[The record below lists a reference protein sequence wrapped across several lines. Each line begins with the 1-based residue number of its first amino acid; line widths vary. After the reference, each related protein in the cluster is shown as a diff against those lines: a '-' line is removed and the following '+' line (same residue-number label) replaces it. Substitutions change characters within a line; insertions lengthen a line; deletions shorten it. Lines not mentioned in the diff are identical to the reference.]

1 MELHRLRLWYM
12 KGLPELQYFP
22 SDAELRAA
30 LSKLRGSDWT
40 ILHGFWV
47 TGTMLTIPLIGL
59 FVFPWL
65 ELPKWIEWLLCVAV
79 AVLATFAYVRTIMR
93 GTARHFLRLQLIE
106 SGVPICIS
114 CGTWFGDTR
123 GERCPKCGLPKDAV
137 SRSRSSIE
145 ATSGDAG
152 SKERYI
158 T

>member
-1 MELHRLRLWYM
+1 MELHRLRLWYI

-22 SDAELRAA
+22 SDAELRTA

-47 TGTMLTIPLIGL
+47 TGTALTIPLIGL
-59 FVFPWL
+59 LVFPWL
-65 ELPKWIEWLLCVAV
+65 GLPRWVEWALCGAV
-79 AVLATFAYVRTIMR
+79 AVLATVAYIRTIMR

-106 SGVPICIS
+106 SGVPICVL

-123 GERCPKCGLPKDAV
+123 EDRCPTCGLPKDAV
-137 SRSRSSIE
+137 PRSRSSME
-145 ATSGDAG
+145 ATASDAG
-152 SKERYI
+152 SKDRLI